1 MTTKQVQC
9 LLAYL
14 GYDPGGIDGVD
25 GQKTRQAIRNFQG
38 AEGLGVDGVAGEQ
51 TAIRLKDAVWQD
63 RFAKDNIVPSSGQ
76 PPDLPGWWGKYKW
89 FTPSEFRCPC
99 GKCGGGIAKMHEGIV
114 AEANDMR
121 EYLGV
126 PIVIVPPDGHSGG
139 SGYRCQAY
147 NDSLP
152 GSVKNSRHVQGK
164 AVDIIT
170 RGVPDEKVEE
180 RLAQRKAAGKL
191 RYWYRIGPGA
201 HHMDIE

>member
-14 GYDPGGIDGVD
+14 GYDPGEIDGVD

-38 AEGLGVDGVAGEQ
+38 AEDLSVDGVAGEQ

-63 RFAKDNIVPSSGQ
+63 RFVKDNIVPSSGQ
-76 PPDLPGWWGKYKW
+76 PPDLPDWWGKYKW
-89 FTPSEFRCPC
+89 FAPSEFRCPC
-99 GKCGGGIAKMHEGIV
+99 GKCDGGIAKMHEGIV
-114 AEANDMR
+114 AEANAMR

-147 NDSLP
+147 NDSLL
-152 GSVKNSRHVQGK
+152 GSVWNSRHVQGK

>member
-1 MTTKQVQC
+1 MTTKQAQC

-14 GYDPGGIDGVD
+14 GYDPGEIDGVD
-25 GQKTRQAIRNFQG
+25 GQKTRQAIQNFQG
-38 AEGLGVDGVAGEQ
+38 AEGLSVDGVAGEQ

-89 FTPSEFRCPC
+89 FAPSEFRCPC
-99 GKCGGGIAKMHEGIV
+99 GKCDGGIAKMHEGIV

>member
-1 MTTKQVQC
+1 MTIKQVQQ

-14 GYDPGGIDGVD
+14 GYDPG
-25 GQKTRQAIRNFQG
+25 A
-38 AEGLGVDGVAGEQ
+38 VDGVNGKDTQAAVRAFQTQEYLTVDGIAGEQ
-51 TAIRLKDAVWQD
+51 TQIRLKDAVWQD
-63 RFAKDNIVPSSGQ
+63 RFAKDNTVPSSGQ

-89 FTPSEFRCPC
+89 FAPSEFRCPC
-99 GKCGGGIAKMHEGIV
+99 GKCDGGIEKMHEGIV
-114 AEANDMR
+114 AEANAMR
-121 EYLGV
+121 EHLGV
-126 PIVIVPPDGHSGG
+126 PIIIVPTDGHSGG

>member
-1 MTTKQVQC
+1 MTTRQVQS
-9 LLAYL
+9 LLLYL
-14 GYDPGGIDGVD
+14 GYPVGAPDGITGS
-25 GQKTRQAIRNFQG
+25 QTRQAVMLFQA
-38 AEGLGVDGVAGEQ
+38 AEGLTADGIVGEQ
-51 TAIRLKDAVWQD
+51 TEIRLKDAVWQD

-76 PPDLPGWWGKYKW
+76 PPDLPGWWEKYKW
-89 FTPSEFRCPC
+89 FAPSEFRCPC

>member
-1 MTTKQVQC
+1 MTTKQAQC

-89 FTPSEFRCPC
+89 FAPSEFRCPC

-114 AEANDMR
+114 AEANAMR

-126 PIVIVPPDGHSGG
+126 PIIIVPPDGHSGG

>member
-1 MTTKQVQC
+1 
-9 LLAYL
+9 
-14 GYDPGGIDGVD
+14 
-25 GQKTRQAIRNFQG
+25 
-38 AEGLGVDGVAGEQ
+38 
-51 TAIRLKDAVWQD
+51 
-63 RFAKDNIVPSSGQ
+63 
-76 PPDLPGWWGKYKW
+76 
-89 FTPSEFRCPC
+89 
-99 GKCGGGIAKMHEGIV
+99 MHEGIV
-114 AEANDMR
+114 AEANAMR

-170 RGVPDEKVEE
+170 RGVPDEKVEAQ
-180 RLAQRKAAGKL
+180 LAERKAAGKL

>member
-89 FTPSEFRCPC
+89 FAPTEFRCPC
-99 GKCGGGIAKMHEGIV
+99 GQCGGFP
-114 AEANDMR
+114 AEPEEKLVRLAERVRAAFDAPV
-121 EYLGV
+121 LISSGV
-126 PIVIVPPDGHSGG
+126 RCPAHNAAVGG
-139 SGYRCQAY
+139 
-147 NDSLP
+147 
-152 GSVKNSRHVQGK
+152 VKNSRHLLGK
-164 AVDIIT
+164 AMDF
-170 RGVPDEKVEE
+170 RGKNVPGEKL
-180 RLAQRKAAGKL
+180 LAYVRTL
-191 RYWYRIGPGA
+191 PIRYAYRIDSSFV
-201 HHMDIE
+201 HMDVA